1 MIDDLGTVL
10 RGYSKAMY
18 STWFYYKP
26 DHLLFDAGEG
36 VATALDNAVFG
47 LQRVF
52 ISHGH
57 IDHISGLPTLIHIRN
72 AGLGE
77 KTKPLAISY
86 PEGDFY
92 VRTLSEYLARTNP
105 NLEYE
110 LRWQPL
116 REGEQVPLSPPGH
129 HARFLQAFRTRHI
142 AGRLT
147 LGYLILERRR
157 KLKPDY
163 AGLGSHEIRD
173 LVQQHGRDAVTVEY
187 DQPLLAYC
195 GDSMPVEAEAVRG
208 VELLFHDATF
218 LDEQD
223 RERHVHATL
232 EEAFETA
239 AAADVKG
246 LVLFHISSRYPLK
259 TVRRQTRKLI
269 RHWQL
274 EIPVWLVM
282 QEQIEKVQVD

>member
-1 MIDDLGTVL
+1 MIDDLETVL

-57 IDHISGLPTLIHIRN
+57 LDHISGLPTLIHIRN
-72 AGLGE
+72 AGMGE
-77 KTKPLAISY
+77 KTKPLTIYY

-116 REGEQVPLSPPGH
+116 REEDRLLLSPPGH

-157 KLKPDY
+157 KLRPEY
-163 AGLGSHEIRD
+163 AGLESHAIRD

-218 LDEQD
+218 LEEQD
-223 RERHVHATL
+223 RERPVHATL
-232 EEAFETA
+232 EEAFEA
-239 AAADVKG
+239 AVQAEAKG
-246 LVLFHISSRYPLK
+246 LVLFHISSRYSLK
-259 TVRRQTRKLI
+259 TVRRQIRKLI
-269 RHWQL
+269 RQGPRG
-274 EIPVWLVM
+274 IPVWLVM
-282 QEQIEKVQVD
+282 QEQIEKVQVA